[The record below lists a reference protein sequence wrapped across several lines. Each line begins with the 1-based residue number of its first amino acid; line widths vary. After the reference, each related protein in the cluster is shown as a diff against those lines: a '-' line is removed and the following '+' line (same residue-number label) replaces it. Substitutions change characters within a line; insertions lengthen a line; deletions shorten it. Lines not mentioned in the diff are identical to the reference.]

1 MDSRNIGDNII
12 ENVET
17 GETTKLSSLWSESA
31 CVIQFLRRFGCPV
44 CRMGSR
50 DLTHLKPRLDA
61 ANVRMVA
68 IGMEETGAKE
78 FLESGFWKGELYID
92 RQKKIYGVL
101 NFERYT
107 FMTIIACLFTKRS
120 REAISKAKSQG
131 ISGNMSGDTLQMGG
145 TLVIDKG
152 GKVLLEFKQE
162 TPTDSVPLDRILRVL
177 GIGRQGRTFSME
189 SHTSI
194 DTSHCDE
201 C

>member
-120 REAISKAKSQG
+120 REAISKNDKNWNNLPSSAANTKGMSSFKEAALPAIRMMQPPVGSQM
-131 ISGNMSGDTLQMGG
+131 I
-145 TLVIDKG
+145 
-152 GKVLLEFKQE
+152 
-162 TPTDSVPLDRILRVL
+162 
-177 GIGRQGRTFSME
+177 
-189 SHTSI
+189 
-194 DTSHCDE
+194 
-201 C
+201 